1 MYSPIEQ
8 LIYGSIFMTAV
19 FYVFRAA
26 ILWNEM
32 QARKEHRTSQCYYCK
47 NRKGVSRPKNCTNMH
62 CKFYR

>member
-1 MYSPIEQ
+1 MYSPIET
-8 LIYGSIFMTAV
+8 LIYGSILGALV
-19 FYVFRAA
+19 YYAFRCC

-47 NRKGVSRPKNCTNMH
+47 NRKGVDRPKNCTNMH